1 MRQAE
6 VVVYL
11 STRCFYCIRA
21 KHLLH
26 NKGVSYQSII
36 VDGDP
41 ALWDEM
47 EARSGRSTVPQVFI
61 DQRPIGGFSDLAE
74 LDRQGVLDALL
85 FPTSNP
91 GATP

>member
-1 MRQAE
+1 VRQAE

-11 STRCFYCIRA
+11 SRSCLYCIRA

-26 NKGVSYQSII
+26 RKGVQYHSIS

-47 EARSGRSTVPQVFI
+47 EARSGRSTVPQIFI
-61 DQRPIGGFSDLAE
+61 DKQAVGGFSDIAA
-74 LDRQGVLDALL
+74 LDRQGLLDALL
-85 FPTSNP
+85 FPNHDS
-91 GATP
+91 GAAA

>member
-11 STRCFYCIRA
+11 SRSCFYCIRA
-21 KHLLH
+21 KHLLKS
-26 NKGVSYQSII
+26 KGVQFTEVA

-47 EARSGRSTVPQVFI
+47 ETRSGRSTVPQIFI
-61 DQRPIGGFSDLAE
+61 DQRAVGGFSDIAS
-74 LDRQGVLDALL
+74 LDRNGQLDCLL
-85 FPTSNP
+85 FPT
-91 GATP
+91 TD

>member
-1 MRQAE
+1 MKQTE

-26 NKGVSYQSII
+26 NKGVDYQSII

-47 EARSGRSTVPQVFI
+47 EARSGRSTVPQIFI
-61 DQRPIGGFSDLAE
+61 NTRPIGGFSDLAE
-74 LDRQGVLDALL
+74 LDRQGLLDSLL
-85 FPTSNP
+85 FPT
-91 GATP
+91 TD